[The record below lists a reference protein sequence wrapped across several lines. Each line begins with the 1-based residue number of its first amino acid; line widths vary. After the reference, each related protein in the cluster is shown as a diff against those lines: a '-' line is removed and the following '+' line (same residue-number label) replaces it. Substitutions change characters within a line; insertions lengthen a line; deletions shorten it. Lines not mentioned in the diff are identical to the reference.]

1 MNNYLNDSL
10 MAFKE
15 LEIINLES
23 EQVEAAWKITDNLK
37 VEKGKLQRY
46 FQALGLVAFE
56 EWLKKREPNLSV
68 DLTQVSLL
76 NSQYSQ
82 IIQEINAVFNLQV
95 GEFKVCLI
103 PTSSFSDDLID
114 IPKEVI
120 EAPEFAA
127 HFYIVIGVEDELEVA
142 AIRGFSRYDEL
153 KNITRNKSALSDGN
167 YELSFADFNQ
177 QIDELLLY
185 LQCLSPLDI
194 QLPEISNKHSD
205 YLQDLIK
212 ILTQKAVNTG
222 LWLQN
227 QVDEVAEELSWKLL
241 PATSPLRRYQ
251 ATPGED
257 LDNILTAIDDVE
269 IPAVAARSY
278 RDITLA
284 ETQLRLYVLTWCVP
298 ETDRDWSLLVILGRI
313 PRNNPPL
320 GVKLRISDSTE
331 VLTEEILEADS
342 NSDNL
347 YTQIVGT
354 KQEKFLVTVTS
365 TDGKDEISNL
375 FEFRTK

>member
-1 MNNYLNDSL
+1 MSNSINDSL
-10 MAFKE
+10 MVFKE
-15 LEIINLES
+15 LEIIHLES
-23 EQVEAAWKITDNLK
+23 EQIEAAWKITDNLK
-37 VEKGKLQRY
+37 VNKGKLQTY

-56 EWLKKREPNLSV
+56 EWLRKREPNLSV

-95 GEFKVCLI
+95 GEFKICLI
-103 PTSSFSDDLID
+103 STSSFSDDFID

-120 EAPEFAA
+120 DVPEFAA

-153 KNITRNKSALSDGN
+153 KNVTRNKSVLSDGN

-177 QIDELLLY
+177 QTDDLLLY

-194 QLPEISNKHSD
+194 QLPAISNKHSD

-251 ATPGED
+251 ATAGED
-257 LDNILTAIDDVE
+257 LDNILTVIDEVE
-269 IPAVAARSY
+269 IPAVAARRY

-284 ETQLRLYVLTWCVP
+284 ETKLRLYVLTWRLP
-298 ETDRDWSLLVILGRI
+298 ETDGDWSLLVILGAI
-313 PRNNPPL
+313 PGNNPPL

-331 VLTEEILEADS
+331 VLIEEILEADS

-347 YTQIVGT
+347 YTQIVGA

-365 TDGKDEISNL
+365 ADGTEISNL
-375 FEFRTK
+375 FEFHPM